1 MRDSRPSSY
10 SFQHRGELPSYDAQF
25 TRDAGLSR
33 EAFEELRTGRTPE
46 PRITP
51 DASERDQWYVKL
63 NLFDLPE
70 PRPDFAPPNRARFN
84 ADWEEMRR
92 LSRAK
97 FEERRLNMA
106 SRFFRRARD
115 R

>member
-1 MRDSRPSSY
+1 MRDTRPSSY
-10 SFQHRGELPSYDAQF
+10 SFQHRGELPSYDADF
-25 TRDAGLSR
+25 TRDARL
-33 EAFEELRTGRTPE
+33 
-46 PRITP
+46 
-51 DASERDQWYVKL
+51 SERDQWHVKV
-63 NLFDLPE
+63 NRFDLPE

-92 LSRAK
+92 LSHAK
-97 FEERRLNMA
+97 FGERRLNMA